1 MIRHIQITAIEP
13 HPLARKPSDDAVRM
27 LARSIGEIG
36 IINPLRVRRNNDGW
50 QLIAG
55 RHRLLAAQR
64 SNLDTVPCLVVEDDD
79 LHAELAMIDENLCRS
94 ELSPAERAEAT
105 ARRKEI
111 YLGLHPETAHGK
123 GSPNKVANLAT
134 FHEPSRQLGETEALW
149 NAEQQRQKRFTQETS
164 EVSGHGERTVQRDVE
179 RGEKVAGDV
188 LEKVKGTRLDTGTYL
203 DILKEL
209 SPEEQRDRVDGVLA
223 AGVEP
228 EPEVNEELQLTRLI
242 SQWKK
247 ATDAVKHKF
256 LTWVQEVYQS

>member
-123 GSPNKVANLAT
+123 ASPNKDAKLAP
-134 FHEPSRQLGETEALW
+134 FHEETA
-149 NAEQQRQKRFTQETS
+149 AASHQS
-164 EVSGHGERTVQRDVE
+164 ERAVQRDAE

-209 SPEEQRDRVDGVLA
+209 SPEEQRDRVDGVLV
-223 AGVEP
+223 AGAEP